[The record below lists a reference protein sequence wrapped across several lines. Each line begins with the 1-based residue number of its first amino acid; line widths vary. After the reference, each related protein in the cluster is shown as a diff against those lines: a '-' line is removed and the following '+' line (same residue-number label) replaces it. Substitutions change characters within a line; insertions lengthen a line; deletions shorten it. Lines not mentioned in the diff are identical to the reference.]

1 MTVSCQIN
9 SAEMREAFRMNL
21 TPSFWAKSALRN
33 ARIVIYLVVLI
44 VVLIAGT
51 RGPNPM
57 PAKGVVGLCAAIAFM
72 VALYLWR
79 LHRTLEK
86 SVKTLN
92 ESCRTLSIDSQGLTA
107 EGGNGAKSF
116 VPWSAVH
123 RWREGKLVFT
133 LGDAKSFR
141 IVPKN
146 ALGEMQ
152 SGELRSLLQSQI
164 R

>member
-1 MTVSCQIN
+1 MTVSCQVS

-21 TPSFWAKSALRN
+21 TPSFWARSALRN
-33 ARIVIYLVVLI
+33 ARLVIYLVVLI
-44 VVLIAGT
+44 VVLVAGT

-57 PAKGVVGLCAAIAFM
+57 PAKGVVGLIAAMSLLIM
-72 VALYLWR
+72 LYLWL

-86 SVKTLN
+86 SAKTLN
-92 ESCRTLSIDSQGLTA
+92 ESCKTLSIDAQGLTA
-107 EGGNGAKSF
+107 EAGNGAKSF
-116 VPWSAVH
+116 IPWSAVH

-141 IVPKN
+141 IVPKS